1 MLLSLSNEL
10 FLCSHRSY
18 LRMFILFAFCLVE
31 NEKKTLETK
40 GLNQI
45 SSFIFS
51 TEVQCCS
58 ILLYCIQLIKSFLC
72 VSFVKN
78 EARTRTNVSK
88 NKCYA
93 DRFIKHKLCSTKFN
107 KSDVSLAVRLKDEM
121 MKSMKLGAFKP

>member
-1 MLLSLSNEL
+1 
-10 FLCSHRSY
+10 
-18 LRMFILFAFCLVE
+18 MFILFAFCLVE
-31 NEKKTLETK
+31 NEKKILETK

-93 DRFIKHKLCSTKFN
+93 DRFIKNKLCSTKFN